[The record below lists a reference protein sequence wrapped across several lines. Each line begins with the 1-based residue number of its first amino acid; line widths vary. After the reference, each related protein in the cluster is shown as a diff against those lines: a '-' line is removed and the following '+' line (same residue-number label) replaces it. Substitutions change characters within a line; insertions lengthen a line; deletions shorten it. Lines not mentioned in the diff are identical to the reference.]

1 MIFRFSLL
9 MIRLL
14 VFFDFFF
21 FGIKFGFLIKLFE
34 SNN

>member
-21 FGIKFGFLIKLFE
+21 FFLELNSDF
-34 SNN
+34 